1 MHCPVNVLGFEVWIG
16 GEDLIACLASSE
28 QP

>member
-1 MHCPVNVLGFEVWIG
+1 MQCLVNVLRREVWIG
-16 GEDLIACLASSE
+16 GEDLIACLARSE